1 MRHDSAP
8 RVTECSSDMRNPPR
22 ASRTLNADA
31 GSRQE
36 MSMAAARATQGAN
49 SDVFV
54 HYDSAEYEGRVCTLG
69 RAPRAPHAAL
79 VTALF
84 QNATIM
90 NTMPSAQAASH
101 TVPVTLRVGNVTEN
115 APGSL
120 SAPLNHEEAMV
131 GPQTSSVTVRPRIQD
146 GGDSQAVVLTV
157 ESIRPLFQYQQ
168 VEAANILGIAPC
180 SLRQACQRLGI
191 GRWPW
196 RQLATTNP
204 SDSMLLRDDDG
215 RKWKRQNS
223 NSDGLL
229 DEALDAV

>member
-1 MRHDSAP
+1 M
-8 RVTECSSDMRNPPR
+8 
-22 ASRTLNADA
+22 
-31 GSRQE
+31 
-36 MSMAAARATQGAN
+36 
-49 SDVFV
+49 
-54 HYDSAEYEGRVCTLG
+54 CTLG

-84 QNATIM
+84 QKATIM
-90 NTMPSAQAASH
+90 NTVPSSH

-180 SLRQACQRLGI
+180 SLRQACRRLGI

-196 RQLATTNP
+196 RQLATNP